1 MTYGQQPYGGYPNG
15 PQSQYTMRQQA
26 GQTTIDATPAYA
38 YERAEHVSITRA
50 YGEMTIGLLIT
61 AAVAIFTQMSGFYVS
76 FLRATGALGVWL
88 PAIVQIGMAVYLG
101 VRVMKMSPAAARVCF
116 YIFAALMGVTMSTIF
131 GAYNLG
137 TIGFAFLISAGFYFA
152 LTMFG
157 LTTKAN
163 MLKAGPVLMIALIVL
178 IVAQVILMFVAPT
191 DTMLKV
197 ISAIGII
204 LFAGMTIYDAQFT
217 RAAAPGG
224 GAGGPPP
231 PSCLPGPC
239 ARHEIACCS
248 PSACGASPLCG
259 APLMSRWIVCI
270 CVSTFCS
277 ERAQSSSVCA
287 CSACLLSCRSVL

>member
-157 LTTKAN
+157 LTTKVN

-197 ISAIGII
+197 ISRSA
-204 LFAGMTIYDAQFT
+204 
-217 RAAAPGG
+217 
-224 GAGGPPP
+224 
-231 PSCLPGPC
+231 SS
-239 ARHEIACCS
+239 CS
-248 PSACGASPLCG
+248 P
-259 APLMSRWIVCI
+259 V
-270 CVSTFCS
+270 
-277 ERAQSSSVCA
+277 
-287 CSACLLSCRSVL
+287 

>member
-217 RAAAPGG
+217 RAAFSQYA
-224 GAGGPPP
+224 AQGPEMIKRI
-231 PSCLPGPC
+231 SILC
-239 ARHEIACCS
+239 ALNLYLDFINMFLYVLQLV
-248 PSACGASPLCG
+248 GL
-259 APLMSRWIVCI
+259 SRD
-270 CVSTFCS
+270 
-277 ERAQSSSVCA
+277 
-287 CSACLLSCRSVL
+287 

>member
-61 AAVAIFTQMSGFYVS
+61 AAVAIFTQNSAFYLT
-76 FLRATGALGVWL
+76 FLRATRALGVWL

-217 RAAAPGG
+217 RAAFAQY
-224 GAGGPPP
+224 AAQGPEMIKRI
-231 PSCLPGPC
+231 SILC
-239 ARHEIACCS
+239 ALNLYLDFINMFLYVLQLV
-248 PSACGASPLCG
+248 GL
-259 APLMSRWIVCI
+259 SRD
-270 CVSTFCS
+270 
-277 ERAQSSSVCA
+277 
-287 CSACLLSCRSVL
+287 